1 MNKTVKSITAAA
13 LAILLSAGMMG
24 GCTGQSVG
32 KTADANGTVNSAGSG
47 PVTITIMQANSPDKA
62 YFDKLGA
69 EFTKRNPNIKVEVI
83 PVPYDQFDSKLQTL
97 VASGTAPDV
106 TTHVQL
112 MGFMDFYSKGLL
124 TDLTPYI
131 EKYKFDYQKLG
142 IPKNVM
148 DTAVI
153 DGKTYGIPLNTF
165 TSVLIYNKDI
175 FDKAHVAYPPSDYN
189 DKSWTFDK
197 MVEVAKKLTSG
208 KGGDKVYGLEWDWS
222 AKSPLQD
229 TEYFGPKLFN
239 MDNNKKGYAASSNM
253 AKSDVISAYQRI
265 ADLAFVDGVSPN
277 PATLTAMTGSNDSD
291 PLLTGK
297 IAMEVEGAWG
307 LSGLNDLPFRV
318 GVAAVPIGAN
328 EKARDVLFTDP
339 YFVLKGSKH
348 PEEAFKFISFMAEP
362 EIQKK
367 MIEYSEGNPPS
378 STLALDTYYN
388 FFSSVDPADLKN
400 VITGGLQY
408 GVEDVEH
415 LITGS
420 GQIHNLL
427 ANELT
432 NVTNGKSKA
441 ADVCPALTGKLDAT
455 LKEILANG
463 NK

>member
-1 MNKTVKSITAAA
+1 MNKILKSVTAATMA
-13 LAILLSAGMMG
+13 ALLSAGMMS
-24 GCTGQSVG
+24 GCTGKTTEAAGG
-32 KTADANGTVNSAGSG
+32 KSEE
-47 PVTITIMQANSPDKA
+47 PVTITIMQTNSPDKA
-62 YFDKLGA
+62 YFDKLGD
-69 EFTKRNPNIKVEVI
+69 EFTRRNPNIKVNVI
-83 PVPYDQFDSKLQTL
+83 AVPYDQFDSKLQTL
-97 VASGTAPDV
+97 IASGTAPDI

-131 EKYKFDYQKLG
+131 EKYKFDYEKLG
-142 IPKNVM
+142 IPENVM
-148 DTAVI
+148 ETAVV

-165 TSVLIYNKDI
+165 TSVLIYNKDL
-175 FDKAHVAYPPSDYN
+175 FDKAGVAYPPSDYT

-197 MVEVAKKLTSG
+197 MVEDAKKLTSG
-208 KGGDKVYGLEWDWS
+208 KGGNAIYGLEWDWS

-229 TEYFGPKLFN
+229 TEYFGPHLFN
-239 MDNNKKGYAASSNM
+239 MDSEKKGYAASSNM
-253 AKSDVISAYQRI
+253 AKDDVIAAYQRI
-265 ADLAFVDGVSPN
+265 SDLAFVDGVCPN
-277 PATLTAMTGSNDSD
+277 PAALKAMTGSNDTD
-291 PLLTGK
+291 PLLTGR

-318 GVAAVPIGAN
+318 GVAALPVGGN

-362 EIQKK
+362 EMQKK

-388 FFSSVDPADLKN
+388 YFKDVEPMELKN
-400 VITGGLQY
+400 VITGGLEY

-427 ANELT
+427 ENELT

-441 ADVCPALTGKLDAT
+441 ADVCPALADKLDAT
-455 LKEILANG
+455 LKEILESAN
-463 NK
+463 K